1 MVLLKHQYQENPSII
16 MRFQKALTLLIFIAF
31 CAIVLVVG
39 VSLPVSAQ
47 DVPPPMLPGGPDQT
61 PVDGGLL
68 ALGAAGAGYAIKKL
82 RDRRSKLTDRTEHTD
97 E

>member
-1 MVLLKHQYQENPSII
+1 
-16 MRFQKALTLLIFIAF
+16 MRSQKALVLLIFIAF

-61 PVDGGLL
+61 PVNGGLL

-82 RDRRSKLTDRTEHTD
+82 RDRRSKYTDLSKNTE
-97 E
+97 

>member
-1 MVLLKHQYQENPSII
+1 
-16 MRFQKALTLLIFIAF
+16 MRFKKALTLLIFIAF

-82 RDRRSKLTDRTEHTD
+82 RDRRSKLTDRSKYTDRTEHTL
-97 E
+97 

>member
-1 MVLLKHQYQENPSII
+1 
-16 MRFQKALTLLIFIAF
+16 MRSKKATTLLIFIAF

-61 PVDGGLL
+61 PLDGGLL
-68 ALGAAGAGYAIKKL
+68 ALGTAGAGYAIKKL
-82 RDRRSKLTDRTEHTD
+82 RDHRSNLTDRTEHTL
-97 E
+97 

>member
-1 MVLLKHQYQENPSII
+1 MRSKKDLALII
-16 MRFQKALTLLIFIAF
+16 SIAF
-31 CAIVLVVG
+31 CTVALIAG
-39 VSLPVSAQ
+39 VPFILSAQ

-68 ALGAAGAGYAIKKL
+68 ALGAAGAGYAIKKF
-82 RDRRSKLTDRTEHTD
+82 RDRRSKLTARTEHTD

>member
-1 MVLLKHQYQENPSII
+1 
-16 MRFQKALTLLIFIAF
+16 MRSQKAFASLFLIVILSTIMIM
-31 CAIVLVVG
+31 C
-39 VSLPVSAQ
+39 VSYASFAQ
-47 DVPPPMLPGGPDQT
+47 GTPPPPMLPGGPDQT

-82 RDRRSKLTDRTEHTD
+82 RDHRSNLTDRTEHAD

>member
-1 MVLLKHQYQENPSII
+1 MSA
-16 MRFQKALTLLIFIAF
+16 QKALAFLFIITIISIALIA
-31 CAIVLVVG
+31 L
-39 VSLPVSAQ
+39 VSLPLFAQ

-68 ALGAAGAGYAIKKL
+68 ALGAAGAGYAIKKF
-82 RDRRSKLTDRTEHTD
+82 RDRRSKHTDRTEHTD

>member
-1 MVLLKHQYQENPSII
+1 MSSQNALLFYFFIVFCS
-16 MRFQKALTLLIFIAF
+16 LLLIIGNAYPAF
-31 CAIVLVVG
+31 
-39 VSLPVSAQ
+39 AQ
-47 DVPPPMLPGGPDQT
+47 DVPPPMLPGGPDQA

-68 ALGAAGAGYAIKKL
+68 ALGAAGAGYAIKKF